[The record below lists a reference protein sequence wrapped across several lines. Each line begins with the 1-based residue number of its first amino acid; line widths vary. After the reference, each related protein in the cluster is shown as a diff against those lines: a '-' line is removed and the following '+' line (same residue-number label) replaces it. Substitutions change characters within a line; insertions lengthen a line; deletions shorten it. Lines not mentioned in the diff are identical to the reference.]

1 MFTYSDSVLD
11 ACDMEGNLSLGD
23 AQALFQAH
31 GANFDEI
38 YEDNHQ
44 ISWAALDA
52 RNGEALLA
60 WLGY

>member
-11 ACDMEGNLSLGD
+11 ACDQEGNLSAGD
-23 AQALFQAH
+23 AAALFQAH
-31 GANFDEI
+31 SSNFDEI
-38 YEDNHQ
+38 YADNHG